1 MNSQQLNALMLTDCM
16 VKEKVLIYLAYPKT
30 LCSVVFLS
38 QDMLLHQFFPPRAL
52 SRSLILSL
60 HLAQSV
66 SSQLALGVGGM
77 HRYRTYGRN
86 ETSVQYFFCFT
97 TLWLYTKFT
106 IVGICHQWYNLV
118 SLFYQSVVQCIHYYG
133 ANQ

>member
-1 MNSQQLNALMLTDCM
+1 MNSQQLNALMFTDCM

-52 SRSLILSL
+52 SLLRFYHSTWPS
-60 HLAQSV
+60 HCP
-66 SSQLALGVGGM
+66 QLALGVGGM

-133 ANQ
+133 TNQ